1 MSRACFQKARKK
13 TSKGREQGLGNRKS
27 KNRHK
32 SSLGICRAFLLPFG
46 PEILIH
52 NYAIKCHLPGDT
64 LKVHSYPDMKAIQI
78 LEAGG
83 PEVLQLA
90 DLPIPQPGPGQ
101 VLIRVEA
108 TGVNFIEI
116 YFRKGQYK
124 ASFPLVPGSEAAG
137 TVEEVGPGVQGFASG
152 DLVASVSVM
161 GSYAEYALVPAAQ
174 LVKVPEDLSPEKA
187 AAAMLQGMTA
197 HYLAFSTFPLK
208 AGDTALVH
216 AGAGGVGLLLTQIAA
231 RIGARVITTV
241 STAAKAELSREAGAS
256 DVILYTEK
264 DFEAEVKN
272 LTGGKGVDVVYDSVG
287 KTTFDKSL
295 NCLRPRGLL
304 ALFGGSSGAV
314 PPFDPIQLSG
324 KGSLFL
330 TRPTLWHYIATRA
343 ELEHRAGE
351 VLGWA
356 ASGELK
362 LRTEHVYALAD
373 TAQAQTDLESRK
385 TTGKILLEP

>member
-1 MSRACFQKARKK
+1 
-13 TSKGREQGLGNRKS
+13 
-27 KNRHK
+27 
-32 SSLGICRAFLLPFG
+32 
-46 PEILIH
+46 
-52 NYAIKCHLPGDT
+52 
-64 LKVHSYPDMKAIQI
+64 MKAIQI
-78 LEAGG
+78 RQTGG
-83 PEVLQLA
+83 PEALELV
-90 DLPIPQPGPGQ
+90 DLPIPIPGPGQ
-101 VLIRVEA
+101 VLIRVESV
-108 TGVNFIEI
+108 GLNFIEI

-124 ASFPLVPGSEAAG
+124 TALPMVPGSEASG
-137 TVEEVGPGVQGFASG
+137 TVEELGPGVQGFKAG
-152 DLVASVSVM
+152 ELVASTSVM

-174 LVKVPEDLSPEKA
+174 LVKVPSGLSPEKA

-208 AGDTALVH
+208 AGDTALIH
-216 AGAGGVGLLLTQIAA
+216 AGAGGVGLLLTQMA
-231 RIGARVITTV
+231 RHIGAHVITTV
-241 STAAKAELSREAGAS
+241 STVAKAELSREAGAEE
-256 DVILYTEK
+256 VILYSEQ
-264 DFEAEVKN
+264 DFEAEVKRI
-272 LTGGKGVDVVYDSVG
+272 TGGKGVDVVYDSVG
-287 KTTFDKSL
+287 KTTFEKSL

-324 KGSLFL
+324 KGSLYL

-362 LRTEHVYALAD
+362 LRTEHMYPLSEA
-373 TAQAQTDLESRK
+373 AQAQTDMEARK